1 MKAKEKDDEL
11 IQNIDRAINELVYEK
26 TQLIKAYN
34 YYHGKRDPEQFRH
47 LEENYGIGTPTSVE
61 FVPLVKKHIDVL
73 VGEYL
78 SLPML
83 PKVSC
88 KDKSTLSN
96 ISRDKKMAS
105 NGEITNIL
113 KKHLKNKLASNDM
126 SSNFI
131 PEKPLSNPEVL
142 NDLRTAEE
150 LIEKNFISEYE
161 IASQNIVDWAVQ
173 SRNIDFI
180 NKRRLLLTDLLVSG
194 TCYYRVKESPS
205 NENVVFEPL
214 NPIHSFIDRNPE
226 SPYLNKSHRS
236 VIRNYWTKDQ
246 ILAKY
251 GDVLTKED
259 LKTLD
264 SFQDFGLDYGTIYLR
279 TYENTVS
286 GDPSSD
292 GILGGFEVTP
302 LMPFE
307 KTSSKEYRVYPV
319 YEVEFLKTEKED
331 GKFITNRYAGVRI
344 SSNVYVLTGKV
355 ENVSRSIDDPRSCTL
370 SVNGIF
376 YADRNGDPFSLILS
390 TASLQDKFDMLNF
403 YRDNIIS
410 ESGTVGDWIDIAYL
424 PKVLGSD
431 LTERLLKW
439 KAYKKQGTALID
451 SSQEGTPPMNT
462 TFQGFDDSIKLTTIQ
477 AIDLAI
483 QRVEET
489 CSGITGVFK
498 ERLGGV
504 EERDAVTNVA
514 LGVKQSTFITKQHF
528 YAMDLITREVL
539 LDILNLAKIVYKK
552 GISGTLILGNKLT
565 KIFTAL
571 PKHFTVSDHDIHIA
585 DSAEIMKEKGIMEQ
599 VSFEFIKS
607 GTVEPDIILEI
618 LTASGLTSMKADIA
632 EALAKKKKENN
643 QLGKLQQQVEEL
655 NRNLTSTTEEA
666 KKLQEQVQFLNG
678 EKVKLEQ
685 DRLQFQKE
693 LEWFKAQ
700 TQKEFNSSKL
710 ELDKKRV
717 DLEALQLIDESKLN
731 NEIKDK

>member
-1 MKAKEKDDEL
+1 MKQGDEEL
-11 IQNIDRAINELVYEK
+11 MGNIDRAINELVYEK
-26 TQLIKAYN
+26 SQLIKAYN

-96 ISRDKKMAS
+96 IYKDKKKTSHNEVTNMLRKHFKDILAFNS
-105 NGEITNIL
+105 NNNSI
-113 KKHLKNKLASNDM
+113 S
-126 SSNFI
+126 
-131 PEKPLSNPEVL
+131 EKPLSNSEVL
-142 NDLRTAEE
+142 SSIKNTEE
-150 LIEKNFISEYE
+150 TIERNFISEYE
-161 IASQNIVDWAVQ
+161 IASQNIVDWTIQ

-180 NKRRLLLTDLLVSG
+180 NKRRLLLTDLLVTG

-205 NENVVFEPL
+205 NENVVLNTL
-214 NPIHSFIDRNPE
+214 NPIHTFIDRNPE
-226 SPYLNKSHRS
+226 SPYLNKSHRA
-236 VIRNYWTKDQ
+236 VIRNYYTKDQ

-251 GDVLTKED
+251 GELLSKND
-259 LKTLD
+259 LDALD
-264 SFQDFGLDYGTIYLR
+264 SFQDFGLDYGGIYLR
-279 TYENTVS
+279 TYEDTIT
-286 GDPSSD
+286 GDGSSD
-292 GILGGFEVTP
+292 GVLGGFEVTP
-302 LMPFE
+302 LLPFE

-319 YEVEFLKTEKED
+319 YEVEYLKTEKEKGD
-331 GKFITNRYAGVRI
+331 FIVNRYSGTRI
-344 SSNVYVLTGKV
+344 GSKIYILTGKV
-355 ENVSRSIDDPRSCTL
+355 EDVTRSIDDPKDCTL
-370 SVNGIF
+370 SINGIF
-376 YADRNGDPFSLILS
+376 YSDRNGDPFSLILS

-410 ESGTVGDWIDIAYL
+410 ESGAVGDWIDIAYL
-424 PKVLGSD
+424 PKVLGSQ

-439 KAYKKQGTALID
+439 KAYKKQGIALID

-504 EERDAVTNVA
+504 EERDAVSNVQ
-514 LGVKQSTFITKQHF
+514 LGVKQSAFITKQHF
-528 YAMDLITREVL
+528 YAMDLITREIL
-539 LDILNLAKIVYKK
+539 LDILNIAKIVYKN
-552 GISGTLILGNKLT
+552 GISGTLILGDRLT

-571 PKHFTVSDHDIHIA
+571 PKYYTVSDHDIHIA
-585 DSAEIMKEKGIMEQ
+585 DSAEIMKEKGIIEQ
-599 VSFEFIKS
+599 VSFEFIKG
-607 GTVEPDIILEI
+607 GTVEPDVILEI
-618 LTASGLTSMKADIA
+618 LTATGLTSMKADLA

-655 NRNLTSTTEEA
+655 DRNLNSTTQEA
-666 KKLQEQVQFLNG
+666 KKLQEQVQFLNA
-678 EKVKLEQ
+678 EKIKLEQ
-685 DRLQFQKE
+685 ERLQYQKE

-700 TQKEFNSSKL
+700 NQKEFNTSKL

-717 DLEALQLIDESKLN
+717 DLEALQLLDDNKRN
-731 NEIKDK
+731 DEIKNY